1 MQSFILKA
9 PRAKI
14 PRGVAGNGRA
24 RAWRAGVVCCVL
36 AVHVCTGYSQEAR
49 DPLLDLMIEK
59 GMVTQE
65 EARKVRIE
73 ADALRTNAAAI
84 TSESKWKINK
94 AIKSVEI
101 YGDLRVRYENRQVS
115 APDDSRI
122 ELNRERAALRVGLR
136 GDIMDDFYYGFR
148 LDTSSNPRSPWV
160 TFGTSSSG
168 VPYYGPFGKSTDGLD
183 LGQVYIG
190 WHPTSW
196 LDVTVG
202 KMDNPLYT
210 TAMVW
215 DSDLTPEGAAERFRR
230 VVGRADFFATFGQ
243 FLYQDANPTHT
254 APGLFNLG
262 FENSS
267 PAFLL
272 AWQGGV
278 TYHLTDKLSVKIAPV
293 LYNYVGEGVN
303 GNAPGSA
310 LTPDFTGTF
319 VGQGSTNTLTGNA
332 QGWSGYNQGYYDGFT
347 ANQTGIN
354 DLLVLEVPW
363 EFNLKLDKVNLRLF
377 GDYAQNLEGGDRAQ
391 AAYLASRSAFQP
403 LGGGGIAPIQS
414 PQTKDTKAYQ
424 VGFAVGN
431 RDSLGL
437 VYGQTCR
444 KHGWEARAYWQ
455 HIEQYALDP
464 NLLDSDFFEGRGN
477 MEGVYSAL
485 AYGVT
490 DNVITTF
497 RYGYASRINDK
508 LGTGGSNL
516 DIPQMNPIQQYHLLQ
531 LDLTVKF

>member
-1 MQSFILKA
+1 MRSFILKA

-101 YGDLRVRYENRQVS
+101 YGDMRVRYENRQVS

-136 GDIMDDFYYGFR
+136 GDIVDDFYYGFR

-183 LGQVYIG
+183 IGQVYIG

-278 TYHLTDKLSVKIAPV
+278 TYHLTDKLSMKIAPV

-310 LTPDFTGTF
+310 LTPDFSGTF
-319 VGQGSTNTLTGNA
+319 VGQGSTNTLTGNG

-377 GDYAQNLEGGDRAQ
+377 GDYAQNLEGGGSCPGCLRRLPIGIPTPGRRRNRPDPIPADQGYQGLPSGFRRRQPRQPGPGLWPDLQETWLGGARLL
-391 AAYLASRSAFQP
+391 AAYRAIRPRPEPAGLRLLRRPWEHGGHFLRTGLRCNRQCHHHLPLRLRQP
-403 LGGGGIAPIQS
+403 HQ
-414 PQTKDTKAYQ
+414 
-424 VGFAVGN
+424 
-431 RDSLGL
+431 
-437 VYGQTCR
+437 
-444 KHGWEARAYWQ
+444 
-455 HIEQYALDP
+455 
-464 NLLDSDFFEGRGN
+464 
-477 MEGVYSAL
+477 
-485 AYGVT
+485 
-490 DNVITTF
+490 
-497 RYGYASRINDK
+497 
-508 LGTGGSNL
+508 
-516 DIPQMNPIQQYHLLQ
+516 
-531 LDLTVKF
+531 